1 MSTKLV
7 IVESPNKVRSIAGY
21 LGPDFDVE
29 ASVGHIRD
37 LAQPS
42 ELPAAQKKGP
52 YGKFAVDVE
61 DGFKPYY
68 VINPDKK
75 KTVAQLRRAL
85 KNADEL
91 YLATDDDR
99 EGEAIA
105 WHLKEVLKPTVPV
118 RRMTFTEITKEAV
131 TRALGTTRD
140 IDTDRVDAQ
149 ETRRILDRLVGY
161 EISPVLWRKVRAGL
175 SAGRVQSVATR
186 LVVERERERMAF
198 VTAGYWGVEARLAA
212 GAGAGGGA
220 GTGATADVDG
230 AADVVG
236 GAGAGGADGTD
247 EPAGTPFTARLTS
260 LDGRR
265 VATGRDFTDAGALR
279 PAAVKAAVVHLH
291 EAGAR
296 AVADAVMR
304 SRPRVS
310 GVEDK
315 PYRRRPAAPFTTSTL
330 QQEASRKLRMNPRE
344 TMRVAQGLYENGFI
358 TYMRTDSTVLSG
370 QAVAAARAQAAELY
384 GAEYVPTRP
393 RVYATRAKNAQ
404 EAHEAIRPAGDH
416 FRTPAQVAG
425 SLTGSQFRLY
435 ELIWKRTVASQ
446 MADAV
451 GSTATVHVEVPLT
464 GAGSGADRSAGA
476 QRGAS
481 APAPGAGADAD
492 RSFSTADF
500 TASGTVITFR
510 GFLAAYEEGRDAE
523 RYESESAGST
533 GSTGSTGAGGKAG
546 AKSDKDVRLPAMS
559 AGDDL
564 SALSAE
570 ASGHETTPPPRYTEA
585 SLVKALE
592 EREIGRP
599 STYASIMSTIADRG
613 YVDHRGQALVPTWL
627 AFAVTRLLE
636 ENFAELVDYDFT
648 ASMEADLDR
657 IAAGREDRVA
667 WLTRFYFG
675 SRARSTGALAA
686 DDVVAAEAEQGLKAM
701 VENLGEIDARAINS
715 IEIGEGITL
724 RVGRYGP
731 YLEDAEGKRAN
742 VPADIAPDELTVAR
756 ARELF
761 ARAADDGREL
771 GTDPATGR
779 TIVAKDG
786 RYGPYVTEVLPEPA
800 AEGGAEAARDA
811 QGAGSTGRTKST
823 GATGTTGAK
832 RRGTRKSAAPK
843 PRTASLFKSMDLS
856 TVTLEQALDLLS
868 LPRVVGRDA
877 EGVDITAHNGR
888 YGPYLK
894 KGTDSRSLET
904 EEELF
909 TVTLEQALELFAQPK
924 RRRGQAA
931 ARGPLRELG
940 TDPESGRPVVIK
952 DGRFGPYF
960 TDGVT
965 NVTLRRGDDPATV
978 TPERAYELLA
988 EKRAKGP
995 VKKRTT
1001 RKKTAKTT
1009 KTTRTSAKTAKSSA
1023 KKTTAAAEKSAK
1035 ATSGR
1040 PKAAGRAT
1048 KAAAEKPS

>member
-21 LGPDFDVE
+21 LGPEFDVE

-37 LAQPS
+37 LPQPS
-42 ELPAAQKKGP
+42 ELPATMKKGP

-61 DGFKPYY
+61 DDFTPYY
-68 VINPDKK
+68 VVNPDKK
-75 KTVAQLRRAL
+75 KTVAQLKKAL
-85 KNADEL
+85 KEADEL

-105 WHLKEVLKPTVPV
+105 WHLQQVLKPKVPV
-118 RRMTFTEITKEAV
+118 RRMVFTEITREAV
-131 TRALGTTRD
+131 TRALDNTRELD
-140 IDTDRVDAQ
+140 IHLVDAQ

-161 EISPVLWRKVRAGL
+161 EVSPVLWRKVRAGL

-198 VTAGYWGVEARLAA
+198 HSASYWGVEATFSTVLSAVDV
-212 GAGAGGGA
+212 
-220 GTGATADVDG
+220 TARQE
-230 AADVVG
+230 AS
-236 GAGAGGADGTD
+236 
-247 EPAGTPFTARLTS
+247 FTARLVT

-265 VATGRDFTDAGALR
+265 VATGRDFNDDGQLR
-279 PAAVKAAVVHLH
+279 PAALKASAVHLH
-291 EAGAR
+291 QVGAT
-296 AVADAVMR
+296 AVAEAIGR
-304 SRPRVS
+304 GEPRVV

-315 PYRRRPAAPFTTSTL
+315 PYKRRPAAPFTTSTL

-370 QAVAAARAQAAELY
+370 QAVAAARSQVAELY
-384 GAEYVPTRP
+384 GAEYVPERP
-393 RVYATRAKNAQ
+393 RVYASKSKGAQ

-416 FRTPAQVAG
+416 FRTPAQVSG
-425 SLTGSQFRLY
+425 ELTGAQFRLY

-451 GSTATVHVEVPLT
+451 GSTATVTVEVPLT
-464 GAGSGADRSAGA
+464 PVAGESRDSG
-476 QRGAS
+476 
-481 APAPGAGADAD
+481 PT
-492 RSFSTADF
+492 FSTAGL

-523 RYESESAGST
+523 RYQDD
-533 GSTGSTGAGGKAG
+533 AG
-546 AKSDKDVRLPAMS
+546 AAAKDSKDVRLPAMIS
-559 AGDDL
+559 GQELA
-564 SALSAE
+564 ALDAE

-599 STYASIMSTIADRG
+599 STYAATMSTISDRG

-648 ASMEADLDR
+648 ASMERDLDR
-657 IAAGREDRVA
+657 IAAGEEDRVA
-667 WLTRFYFG
+667 WLRRFYNG
-675 SRARSTGALAA
+675 QGGAGTEQAAQAASNELEAAAAALRA
-686 DDVVAAEAEQGLKAM
+686 QGLKGL
-701 VENLGEIDARAINS
+701 VDNLGEIDARAVNS

-742 VPADIAPDELTVAR
+742 VPADLAPDELTVDK

-761 ARAADDGREL
+761 TRAADDGREL
-771 GTDPATGR
+771 GVDPVSGHV
-779 TIVAKDG
+779 IIAKDG
-786 RYGPYVTEVLPEPA
+786 RYGPYVTEVLPEP
-800 AEGGAEAARDA
+800 EETAEAEATKTA
-811 QGAGSTGRTKST
+811 KTAKST
-823 GATGTTGAK
+823 KAKKTTKAAK
-832 RRGTRKSAAPK
+832 AARPK
-843 PRTASLFKSMDLS
+843 PRTASLLRSMDLS

-868 LPRVVGRDA
+868 LPRVVGQDP
-877 EGVDITAHNGR
+877 ESGEDITAQNGR

-904 EEELF
+904 EEQIF
-909 TVTLEQALELFAQPK
+909 TVTLEQALEIFAQPK

-940 TDPESGRPVVIK
+940 QDPATDKPVVIK
-952 DGRFGPYF
+952 DGRFGPYI
-960 TDGVT
+960 TDGQT
-965 NVTLRRGDDPATV
+965 NVTVPRSEDPATISA
-978 TPERAYELLA
+978 ERAFELLA
-988 EKRAKGP
+988 DKRAKGP
-995 VKKRTT
+995 AKKRTT
-1001 RKKTAKTT
+1001 RKTT
-1009 KTTRTSAKTAKSSA
+1009 A
-1023 KKTTAAAEKSAK
+1023 KKTTTKK
-1035 ATSGR
+1035 ATT
-1040 PKAAGRAT
+1040 K
-1048 KAAAEKPS
+1048 KAAATKKTAAKTASSKAAASKEG